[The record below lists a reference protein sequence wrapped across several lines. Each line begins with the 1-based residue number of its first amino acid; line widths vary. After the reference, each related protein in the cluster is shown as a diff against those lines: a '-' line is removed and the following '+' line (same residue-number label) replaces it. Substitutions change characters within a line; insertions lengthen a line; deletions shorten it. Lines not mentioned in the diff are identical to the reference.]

1 MKKEKDMSIEPVAE
15 MRIPDDIE
23 SAVLDLKGLGE
34 LVTATEWQRAALV
47 FAFTYEGRPGG
58 RSTGQ
63 ECSVAKTLDEFAKL
77 GLAGLSSRTTVRRY
91 RAAWKLAIQDG
102 FATYVMPGDL
112 VALPEVDWNEY
123 FNPPKPPR
131 EPKEKHAKVSG
142 EPQGDSVSEGD
153 SGGIADDERSGIDLD
168 ATKPGN
174 RWARKAL
181 LITEGIETKRVPER
195 YRGGVDRIAEA
206 LASFARPGARYDL
219 ALLQAAQ
226 ALGDLAAA
234 MGEEESSQ

>member
-1 MKKEKDMSIEPVAE
+1 
-15 MRIPDDIE
+15 
-23 SAVLDLKGLGE
+23 
-34 LVTATEWQRAALV
+34 
-47 FAFTYEGRPGG
+47 
-58 RSTGQ
+58 
-63 ECSVAKTLDEFAKL
+63 
-77 GLAGLSSRTTVRRY
+77 
-91 RAAWKLAIQDG
+91 
-102 FATYVMPGDL
+102 MPGDL

-131 EPKEKHAKVSG
+131 EPKGKRAKASTRPEG
-142 EPQGDSVSEGD
+142 ASASESDSDGNTGAAEPGV
-153 SGGIADDERSGIDLD
+153 DLD

-181 LITEGIETKRVPER
+181 LIAEGIETKRIPER

-234 MGEEESSQ
+234 MGADETSQ